1 MSNLLVKVKEMFSF
15 QQDLRG
21 DTVRLIADSCQH
33 LTKLCLYGVTLIFDD
48 DIIHVISR
56 LGKQLSALVLGGHF
70 LTDVSYLYLNNCA
83 R

>member
-1 MSNLLVKVKEMFSF
+1 MFSF
-15 QQDLRG
+15 QQEISG
-21 DTVRLIADSCQH
+21 DTVRFIADNCQH
-33 LTKLCLYGVTLIFDD
+33 LTKLCLYGVTLIYDD

-56 LGKQLSALVLGGHF
+56 LGKQLTALVLGGQF